1 MTELTS
7 LGIPTYRNKV
17 LYVPQRPSLLPG
29 TPLTFHAT
37 VKQFSSRSNQSSAP
51 ATRWYSSFF
60 HSSTEPT
67 SNGADDQRGSE
78 PLDPV
83 KLARDWGVDTQLWA
97 REWNTLSGGEG
108 QRIALAIALSLGGA
122 EVVLL
127 DGASAR
133 LLPPDADNDRTH
145 LGA

>member
-1 MTELTS
+1 MLTAELLQSMVRHRATQLR

-37 VKQFSSRSNQSSAP
+37 VKEFASRSKQSSQP
-51 ATRWYSSFF
+51 AARWYSSIFG
-60 HSSTEPT
+60 SSEPAG
-67 SNGADDQRGSE
+67 NGVDDDRKGSE
-78 PLDPV
+78 SLDPV
-83 KLARDWGVDTQLWA
+83 KLAKEWGVDAQLWA

-122 EVVLL
+122 EIVLL
-127 DGASAR
+127 DGECDTR
-133 LLPPDADNDRTH
+133 
-145 LGA
+145 